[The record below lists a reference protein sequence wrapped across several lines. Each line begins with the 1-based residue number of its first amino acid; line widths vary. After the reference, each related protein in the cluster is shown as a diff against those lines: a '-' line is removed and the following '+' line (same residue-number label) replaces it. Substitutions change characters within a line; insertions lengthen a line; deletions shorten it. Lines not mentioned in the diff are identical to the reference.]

1 MIKMKEKE
9 EAENPIDIDGEI
21 AYEHHKQIVGDN
33 QITMRIDKFIANQL
47 ANMTRNKIQ
56 KLADQGFVFV
66 NDIPVKS
73 SYKIKPKDVIKILK
87 DFPKRDNTLV
97 AQDIPVTI
105 VYEDDHLVIVNKE
118 PGMVVHPS
126 YGHYTGTL
134 LNALKFHIDK
144 LAECEDDTRPGLVHR
159 IDKNTSGIIVVAKT
173 SHALV
178 HLQKQFY
185 DRITSRRYRALVWGD
200 FDQDDGTITGN
211 IGRSLRNRK
220 VMDVFPE
227 GEEYGRHAVTHYTVL
242 ERFGYVTLVECRLE
256 TGRTHQI
263 RVHFK
268 HIGHPLFNDDTYGG
282 DKVLRGTTFS
292 KYKQF
297 VQNCFKIMPRH
308 ALHAKSLGFH
318 HPKNDKWI
326 EFDSEMPSDLSTVL
340 DRWRNYTEQRIQKVG
355 E

>member
-1 MIKMKEKE
+1 MKDEEEEK
-9 EAENPIDIDGEI
+9 IIHIDGEEV
-21 AYEHHKQIVGDN
+21 YEHHKQIVDDN
-33 QITMRIDKFIANQL
+33 QITMRIDKFIVNQI

-87 DFPKRDNTLV
+87 DFPKRDNKLV

-105 VYEDDHLVIVNKE
+105 VYEDDHLVIVDKE

-173 SHALV
+173 PHALV

-200 FDQDDGTITGN
+200 FEQDEGTITGN

-227 GEEYGRHAVTHYTVL
+227 GDEYGRHAVTHYSVL

-263 RVHFK
+263 RAHFK

-318 HPKNDKWI
+318 HPKNDEWMQ
-326 EFDSEMPSDLSTVL
+326 FDSDLPSDLSAVI

>member
-1 MIKMKEKE
+1 MKEVE
-9 EAENPIDIDGEI
+9 EEELNTPVEMDGETT
-21 AYEHHKQIVGDN
+21 YEHHKLIVDDN
-33 QITMRIDKFIANQL
+33 QVMMRIDKFLANQI
-47 ANMTRNKIQ
+47 ANMTRNKVQ
-56 KLADQGFVFV
+56 KLAEQNFILV
-66 NDIPVKS
+66 NDVAVKS
-73 SYKIKPKDVIKILK
+73 SYKIKPKDVVLVTQ
-87 DFPKRDNTLV
+87 DFPKRDKTLV
-97 AQDIPVTI
+97 PQDIPVII
-105 VYEDDHLVIVNKE
+105 VHEDDDLVIVNKE

-144 LAECEDDTRPGLVHR
+144 LAQSDDDTRPGLVHR
-159 IDKNTSGIIVVAKT
+159 IDKNTSGILVVAKT
-173 SHALV
+173 EPALV
-178 HLQKQFY
+178 YIQKQFF

-200 FDQDDGTITGN
+200 FEEDEGTITGN

-263 RVHFK
+263 RAHFK
-268 HIGHPLFNDDTYGG
+268 HIGHPLFNDEVYGG
-282 DKVLRGTTFS
+282 DRVPRGTTFS

-297 VQNCFKIMPRH
+297 VQNCFKVMPRH

-318 HPKNDKWI
+318 HPKDEQWVQ
-326 EFDSEMPSDLSTVL
+326 FDSELPKDFSDGL
-340 DRWRNYTEQRIQKVG
+340 DRWRNYTEQRLQKEG

>member
-1 MIKMKEKE
+1 MIKMKDKE
-9 EAENPIDIDGEI
+9 EEKIIHIDGEEV
-21 AYEHHKQIVGDN
+21 YEHHKQIVDDN
-33 QITMRIDKFIANQL
+33 QITMRIDKFIVNQI

-66 NDIPVKS
+66 NDMPVKS

-87 DFPKRDNTLV
+87 DFPKRDNKLV
-97 AQDIPVTI
+97 PQDIPVTI

-173 SHALV
+173 PHALV

-200 FDQDDGTITGN
+200 FDQNEGTITGN

-227 GEEYGRHAVTHYTVL
+227 GDEYGRHAVTHYTVL

-263 RVHFK
+263 RAHFK
-268 HIGHPLFNDDTYGG
+268 HIGHPLFNDETYGG

-318 HPKNDKWI
+318 HPKNDEWMQ
-326 EFDSEMPSDLSTVL
+326 FDSDLPSDLSAVI

>member
-1 MIKMKEKE
+1 MIKMKDEEEEKT
-9 EAENPIDIDGEI
+9 IHIDGEEV
-21 AYEHHKQIVGDN
+21 YEHHKQIVDDN
-33 QITMRIDKFIANQL
+33 QITMRIDKFIVNQI

-105 VYEDDHLVIVNKE
+105 VYEDDHLVIVDKE

-173 SHALV
+173 PHALV

-200 FDQDDGTITGN
+200 FEQDEGTITGN

-227 GEEYGRHAVTHYTVL
+227 GDEYGRHAVTHYSVL

-263 RVHFK
+263 RAHFK

-318 HPKNDKWI
+318 HPKNDEWMK
-326 EFDSEMPSDLSTVL
+326 FDSDLPSDLSAVI

>member
-1 MIKMKEKE
+1 MIKMKDEEEEK
-9 EAENPIDIDGEI
+9 IIHIDGEEV
-21 AYEHHKQIVGDN
+21 YEHHKQIVDDN
-33 QITMRIDKFIANQL
+33 QITMRIDKFIVNQI

-105 VYEDDHLVIVNKE
+105 VYEDDHLVIVDKE

-173 SHALV
+173 PHALV

-200 FDQDDGTITGN
+200 FEQDEGTITGN

-227 GEEYGRHAVTHYTVL
+227 GDEYGRHAVTHYSVL

-263 RVHFK
+263 RAHFK

-318 HPKNDKWI
+318 HPKNDEWMK
-326 EFDSEMPSDLSTVL
+326 FDSDLPSDLSDVI

>member
-1 MIKMKEKE
+1 MIKMKDKE
-9 EAENPIDIDGEI
+9 EEKIIHIDGGEV
-21 AYEHHKQIVGDN
+21 YEHHNQIVDDN
-33 QITMRIDKFIANQL
+33 QITMRIDKFIVNQI

-66 NDIPVKS
+66 NDMPVKS

-144 LAECEDDTRPGLVHR
+144 LAECEDDSRPGLVHR

-173 SHALV
+173 PHALV

-200 FDQDDGTITGN
+200 FEQDEGTITGN

-227 GEEYGRHAVTHYTVL
+227 GDEYGRHAVTHYSVL

-263 RVHFK
+263 RAHFK

-318 HPKNDKWI
+318 HPKNDEWMQ
-326 EFDSEMPSDLSTVL
+326 FDSDLPSDLSAVI

>member
-1 MIKMKEKE
+1 MKEKE

-263 RVHFK
+263 RAHFK

>member
-1 MIKMKEKE
+1 MIKMKEKK

-263 RVHFK
+263 RAHFK

>member
-1 MIKMKEKE
+1 MKEKK

-73 SYKIKPKDVIKILK
+73 SYKIKPKDFIKILK

-118 PGMVVHPS
+118 SGMVVHPS

-263 RVHFK
+263 RAHFK

>member
-211 IGRSLRNRK
+211 IGRSHKNRK

-263 RVHFK
+263 RAHFK

-326 EFDSEMPSDLSTVL
+326 EFDSEMPSDLSTVI

>member
-1 MIKMKEKE
+1 MIKMKDKE
-9 EAENPIDIDGEI
+9 EEKIIHIDGEEV
-21 AYEHHKQIVGDN
+21 YEHHKQIVDDN
-33 QITMRIDKFIANQL
+33 QITMRIDKFIVNQI

-66 NDIPVKS
+66 NDMPVKS

-87 DFPKRDNTLV
+87 DFPKRDNKLV
-97 AQDIPVTI
+97 AQDIPITI

-185 DRITSRRYRALVWGD
+185 DRITSRRYQALVWGD
-200 FDQDDGTITGN
+200 FDQNKGTITGN

-227 GEEYGRHAVTHYTVL
+227 GDEYGRHAVTHYTVL

-263 RVHFK
+263 RAHFK

-318 HPKNDKWI
+318 HPKNDEWMQ
-326 EFDSEMPSDLSTVL
+326 FDSDLPSDLSNVI
-340 DRWRNYTEQRIQKVG
+340 DRWRNYTEQRIQNVG
-355 E
+355 D